1 MTHTDVAPS
10 EKMSFLPESL
20 CLNTWEDVLPYFK
33 NLENR
38 TISSVADLQQWLF
51 DKSELDAFLSE
62 SFSWYYIRLSQDSSD
77 TVATERYH
85 FVVEHIFPY
94 LASYDQK
101 LNQKL
106 VQCPFA
112 EKIEDNRYEVHFRL
126 AKNSV
131 EMFRDANVPVT
142 TEIQLQT
149 KEYGRIFSQ
158 MTIGV
163 DGKQMTLQKA
173 STLLEEGDR
182 TKRQQVYQKIN
193 ERILQDSQALENLFD
208 ELLMRRN
215 KIARNA
221 DFTNYRD
228 YAFQQLNRFDYT
240 PTDCEALHD
249 SIAREII
256 PILDE
261 LNLMRKQ
268 RLHIDHLR
276 PWDLQVEVCGGEALQ
291 PFSDAGELLDK
302 GIQCLSRVHPDFGM
316 VISLM
321 RENDLLDLESRPG
334 KKPGGYNMPLQKTRL
349 SFIFMNATRSLSD
362 LRTLMHEC
370 GHAIH
375 FYSTRDQKLV
385 SARRFP
391 SEISELA
398 SMTME
403 LLSMDY
409 WDIFFPNP
417 QELLRARI
425 NQLENVLKVLP
436 WIATIDQFQHWVYT
450 HPDHSQEERRIEW
463 LRILRRFSSSIVDY
477 TGMERY
483 SEYLWHKQLHIFE
496 MPFYYIE
503 YGIAQ
508 LGAIAIWKRYRTNPE
523 LAIADYTR
531 ALRMGNTRPIG
542 EVYAAAGIEF
552 RFDRAYISELAGF
565 IREEIR
571 ELLRQVQA

>member
-10 EKMSFLPESL
+10 EKKSFIPENL
-20 CLNTWEDVLPYFK
+20 CLNTWEDVLPYFN

-38 TISSVADLQQWLF
+38 NLSSVADLRQWLF
-51 DKSELDAFLSE
+51 DKSELDSFLSE
-62 SFSWYYIRLSQDSSD
+62 SFSWHYIRLSQDSSD
-77 TVATERYH
+77 TVATARYH
-85 FVVEHIFPY
+85 FVVEHIFPH
-94 LASYDQK
+94 LAAYEQK

-106 VQCPFA
+106 VQCPF
-112 EKIEDNRYEVHFRL
+112 IEGMDDNKYEVHFRL
-126 AKNSV
+126 AKNAV
-131 EMFRDANVPVT
+131 RMFRDSNVPVT

-173 STLLEEGDR
+173 SALLEEGDR
-182 TKRQQVYQKIN
+182 TRRQQVYQKIN

-208 ELLMRRN
+208 ELLLRRN

-221 DFTNYRD
+221 DFSNYRD

-249 SIAREII
+249 SIAQEII

-261 LNLMRKQ
+261 LNAMRKQ
-268 RLHIDHLR
+268 QLHVDYLR

-291 PFSDAGELLDK
+291 PFQNADDLLGK
-302 GIQCLSRVHPDFGM
+302 GIRCLSKIHPDFGM
-316 VISLM
+316 VIQRM
-321 RENDLLDLESRPG
+321 REKNLLDLESRPG

-375 FYSTRDQKLV
+375 FYFTKEQPLV

-409 WDIFFPNP
+409 WDIFFPDH

-450 HPDHSQEERRIEW
+450 HPSHSQEERRVEW
-463 LRILRRFSSSIVDY
+463 LRILRRFSSSVVDY

-508 LGAIAIWKRYRTNPE
+508 LGAIAIWKRYRTNPGQ
-523 LAIADYTR
+523 AVSDYMD

-565 IREEIR
+565 VRQEIR
-571 ELLRQVQA
+571 ELIRQVQP